1 MPDGHEEI
9 IEPTAPAVET
19 EVNTEV
25 ETASD
30 TPEVQ
35 PVESP
40 ESTEEVIKLG
50 DKEYK
55 ATQLQDFIEKAQRYE
70 GLRPE
75 FDRKS
80 QELAELKRMQ
90 DEQVK
95 QPEQQYSP
103 EEQQALDI
111 VKKMVGAEVGPLQDK
126 LQAMEQKAVYDKEV
140 SDLKSKYNVDDEELA
155 KVLQV
160 AVDMGLPTKYGNL
173 EKAYFA
179 YAYPQKIE
187 QAKRDGQRQ
196 ATANLQPKKA
206 AFTMPSTGKAGQSD
220 PLAGLDLA
228 QTANYLKQ
236 HLF

>member
-1 MPDGHEEI
+1 MPEGHEET
-9 IEPTAPAVET
+9 IEPTAPVEAEVAT
-19 EVNTEV
+19 EAQNL
-25 ETASD
+25 D
-30 TPEVQ
+30 TPEAQ
-35 PVESP
+35 QVESP

-90 DEQVK
+90 EQVK
-95 QPEQQYSP
+95 PEPQYSP

-111 VKKMVGAEVGPLQDK
+111 VKKMVGAEVGPLQEK

-140 SDLKSKYNVDDEELA
+140 SDLRTKYNVNDEELA

-179 YAYPQKIE
+179 YSYPNKIE

-206 AFTMPSTGKAGQSD
+206 AFTMPSTGKTGQSD

-236 HLF
+236 HDL

>member
-9 IEPTAPAVET
+9 VEPTAPVEAEVTT
-19 EVNTEV
+19 E
-25 ETASD
+25 ASVD
-30 TPEVQ
+30 TQEVQ

-40 ESTEEVIKLG
+40 ESVEEVIKLG

-80 QELAELKRMQ
+80 QELAELKRLQ
-90 DEQVK
+90 EQK
-95 QPEQQYSP
+95 PQESAPEYSP

-111 VKKMVGAEVGPLQDK
+111 VKKMVGAEVGPLQEK

-140 SDLKSKYNVDDEELA
+140 SDLKTKYNVNDEELA

-179 YAYPQKIE
+179 YSYPNKIE

-206 AFTMPSTGKAGQSD
+206 AFTMPSTGKVGQSD

-236 HLF
+236 HDL

>member
-1 MPDGHEEI
+1 MPDGHEET
-9 IEPTAPAVET
+9 IEPTAPTVEA
-19 EVNTEV
+19 EVNTEANT
-25 ETASD
+25 ELD
-30 TPEVQ
+30 TQEVQ

-40 ESTEEVIKLG
+40 ESKEEIIKFG
-50 DKEYK
+50 GKEYT
-55 ATQLQDFIEKAQRYE
+55 ATQLNDFLEKAQRYE

-80 QELAELKRMQ
+80 QELAELKRIQ
-90 DEQVK
+90 EQN
-95 QPEQQYSP
+95 QQESAPQYSP

-111 VKKMVGAEVGPLQDK
+111 VKKMVGAEVMPLQEK

-140 SDLKSKYNVDDEELA
+140 SDLRTKYNVNDEELA

-179 YAYPQKIE
+179 YSYPNKIE

-206 AFTMPSTGKAGQSD
+206 AFTMPSTGKTGQSD

-236 HLF
+236 HDL

>member
-9 IEPTAPAVET
+9 VEPTAPVEAEVTT
-19 EVNTEV
+19 E
-25 ETASD
+25 ASVD
-30 TPEVQ
+30 TQEVQ

-40 ESTEEVIKLG
+40 ESVEEVIKLG

-80 QELAELKRMQ
+80 QELAELKRLQ
-90 DEQVK
+90 EQK
-95 QPEQQYSP
+95 PQESAPEYSP

-111 VKKMVGAEVGPLQDK
+111 VKKMVGAEVGPLQNK
-126 LQAMEQKAVYDKEV
+126 LQQMEVNAIRDKEI
-140 SDLKSKYNVDDEELA
+140 DYIKSTYGADDEQIS
-155 KVLQV
+155 KVIDK
-160 AVDMGLPTKYGNL
+160 AVDMGVKAKFGNL
-173 EKAYFA
+173 ESIYWSIYGKEKA
-179 YAYPQKIE
+179 E
-187 QAKRDGQRQ
+187 QAKRDGERK

-206 AFTMPSTGKAGQSD
+206 AFTMPSTGKVGQSD

-236 HLF
+236 HDL